1 MKMKTKTRNHGWY
14 LLWGVL
20 ALVSFCF
27 LSCKD
32 DDKSEEQQPFD
43 PTKPVLFPILLP
55 KRVVWGHGSW
65 SMETISGTMC
75 LE

>member
-32 DDKSEEQQPFD
+32 DDKSEENNNLLIRLSQC
-43 PTKPVLFPILLP
+43 LFRFYSQRGWYGDTARGLW
-55 KRVVWGHGSW
+55 RQFRERCV
-65 SMETISGTMC
+65 
-75 LE
+75 